1 MSLETHLL
9 GFAFAAIV
17 FTVFAFGWGEYVN
30 RKEARTQITDSSAD
44 RASPEQGGEK

>member
-17 FTVFAFGWGEYVN
+17 FAVFAFGWGEYVN
-30 RKEARTQITDSSAD
+30 RREARTEIVGPSAD
-44 RASPEQGGEK
+44 RSSPDNGGEE